1 MTEPTRKK
9 AEMLLIVVGS
19 VAASVVVAAA
29 ALWLVATML
38 GMEPI
43 ATVEWLIGI
52 AAAVSGGALGFKVW
66 SDKGSD

>member
-19 VAASVVVAAA
+19 VAVSVVVAAG

-43 ATVEWLIGI
+43 ATVEWIIGI
-52 AAAVSGGALGFKVW
+52 VAAVSGGALGFKVW